1 MGRAQAALRRGAA
14 ACEAAESAAAEAAG
28 ARYEWLEM
36 LCLRD
41 LLRWSDE
48 ASAAGVTA
56 RLRRVL
62 HQLSASEEELVAALH
77 ESVISIRA

>member
-1 MGRAQAALRRGAA
+1 
-14 ACEAAESAAAEAAG
+14 
-28 ARYEWLEM
+28 M

-48 ASAAGVTA
+48 ASGAGVTA

-62 HQLSASEEELVAALH
+62 HQLSASEEELVAVLH

>member
-1 MGRAQAALRRGAA
+1 
-14 ACEAAESAAAEAAG
+14 
-28 ARYEWLEM
+28 M

-48 ASAAGVTA
+48 ASGAGVTA

-62 HQLSASEEELVAALH
+62 HQLLASEEELVAVLH